1 MPDPADGTQAECMA
15 YLLTSNHFSAVTKQY
30 HAEGELAALA
40 KQFREKAGKSKAALG
55 RELGVSRA
63 SMQDA
68 EERPERNMTK
78 LRFRIIEACSP
89 YSLEG
94 PFYRLKRK

>member
-1 MPDPADGTQAECMA
+1 MA
-15 YLLTSNHFSAVTKQY
+15 YGLTSSQFFPVTKQY
-30 HAEGELAALA
+30 HSEAGLAVLA
-40 KQFREKAGKSKAALG
+40 KQFRENSGKTKAALG

-89 YSLEG
+89 YRLEG